1 MRAFWRPVL
10 AIGLVLLSAATL
22 AQPYPNRP
30 IRIIV
35 PYPPGGGTD
44 VLTRIVGKYL
54 GDSFKQPVVIENRAG
69 ANAQLGMDV
78 VTKAPPDGYT
88 LLAIAAGP
96 LNSENLPR
104 FVPIALFAAP
114 SYVLVLHPSVNA
126 NSVQELVALA
136 KSQPGKLAYG
146 STGGGAASH
155 LSTELLKAMAGVDM
169 LHVPYKGIGNAV
181 NDLLGGQVQL
191 MIAPSQAVMQHVKSG
206 KLKALAVSGA
216 ERSPSLPD
224 LPTISEA
231 GVPGYESAGWFGVI
245 AVGWNSG
252 RDRHQAQ
259 PRDQRRSGVAGRQG
273 ATARVGGQAGE
284 PDAAA
289 VPRVHPRRQREVGE
303 ADQGAGPRDRATVR
317 IPWSHPANSLP
328 ARANGAAD

>member
-1 MRAFWRPVL
+1 V
-10 AIGLVLLSAATL
+10 
-22 AQPYPNRP
+22 AQPYPSRP

-54 GDSFKQPVVIENRAG
+54 GDSFKQPIVIENRAG

-96 LNSENLPR
+96 LNSDNLNR

-126 NSVQELVALA
+126 NSVKELVALA

-155 LSTELLKAMAGVDM
+155 LSAELFKAMTGTDM

-191 MIAPSQAVMQHVKSG
+191 MIAPSQAVMQHVKAG
-206 KLKALAVSGA
+206 KLKALAVSGT

-231 GVPGYESAGWFGVI
+231 GVPGYESAGWFGV
-245 AVGWNSG
+245 
-252 RDRHQAQ
+252 
-259 PRDQRRSGVAGRQG
+259 VASAGTPDEIVTGLNRQINDILQSPDVKARLTELG
-273 ATARVGGQAGE
+273 AK
-284 PDAAA
+284 
-289 VPRVHPRRQREVGE
+289 
-303 ADQGAGPRDRATVR
+303 
-317 IPWSHPANSLP
+317 PANLTPQQFLDFIRSDNDKWAKLIKE
-328 ARANGAAD
+328 RGIVIERQ

>member
-1 MRAFWRPVL
+1 MREFWRLVL
-10 AIGLVLLSAATL
+10 GIGLVLLSAAAL
-22 AQPYPNRP
+22 AQPYPSRP

-54 GDSFKQPVVIENRAG
+54 GDSVKQPVVIENRAG

-96 LNSENLPR
+96 LNNDNLNR

-126 NSVQELVALA
+126 NSVKELVALA

-155 LSTELLKAMAGVDM
+155 LSAELFKAMTGTDM

-231 GVPGYESAGWFGVI
+231 GVPGYASAGWFGVI
-245 AVGWNSG
+245 ASAGTPDEIVTRLNREINGVLESPDVKTRLLELG
-252 RDRHQAQ
+252 AK
-259 PRDQRRSGVAGRQG
+259 PASLTPQRFLEFIRGDNEKWAKLIKERGIVIERQ
-273 ATARVGGQAGE
+273 
-284 PDAAA
+284 
-289 VPRVHPRRQREVGE
+289 
-303 ADQGAGPRDRATVR
+303 
-317 IPWSHPANSLP
+317 
-328 ARANGAAD
+328 

>member
-1 MRAFWRPVL
+1 VRAFWRPVL
-10 AIGLVLLSAATL
+10 AIGLVLLSAAAV
-22 AQPYPNRP
+22 AQPYPSRP

-54 GDSFKQPVVIENRAG
+54 GDSFKQPIVIENRAG

-96 LNSENLPR
+96 LNSDNLNR

-126 NSVQELVALA
+126 NSVKELVALA

-155 LSTELLKAMAGVDM
+155 LSAELFKAMTGTDM

-191 MIAPSQAVMQHVKSG
+191 MIAPSQAVMQHVKAG
-206 KLKALAVSGA
+206 KLKALAVSGT

-231 GVPGYESAGWFGVI
+231 GVPGYESAGWFGV
-245 AVGWNSG
+245 
-252 RDRHQAQ
+252 
-259 PRDQRRSGVAGRQG
+259 VASAGTPEEIVTGLNRQINDILQSPDVKARLTELG
-273 ATARVGGQAGE
+273 AK
-284 PDAAA
+284 
-289 VPRVHPRRQREVGE
+289 
-303 ADQGAGPRDRATVR
+303 
-317 IPWSHPANSLP
+317 PANLTPQQFLDFIRSDNDKWAKLIKE
-328 ARANGAAD
+328 RGIVIERQ

>member
-1 MRAFWRPVL
+1 VREFWRLVL
-10 AIGLVLLSAATL
+10 GIGLVLLSAAAL
-22 AQPYPNRP
+22 AQPYPSRP

-54 GDSFKQPVVIENRAG
+54 GDSVKQPVVIENRAG

-96 LNSENLPR
+96 LNNDNLNR

-126 NSVQELVALA
+126 NSVKELVALA

-155 LSTELLKAMAGVDM
+155 LSAELFKAMTGTDM

-231 GVPGYESAGWFGVI
+231 GVPGYASAGWFGVI
-245 AVGWNSG
+245 ASAGTPDEIVTRLNREINGVLESPDVKTRLLELG
-252 RDRHQAQ
+252 AK
-259 PRDQRRSGVAGRQG
+259 PASLTPQRFLEFIRGDNEKWAKLIKERGIVIERQ
-273 ATARVGGQAGE
+273 
-284 PDAAA
+284 
-289 VPRVHPRRQREVGE
+289 
-303 ADQGAGPRDRATVR
+303 
-317 IPWSHPANSLP
+317 
-328 ARANGAAD
+328 